1 MAAQMTRLK
10 GSTMRSV
17 LSVAALALLAACAP
31 PPHLQPQ
38 GGVGFG
44 DNPGYAPA
52 VGAIPAAP
60 STVPGASGISSSEL
74 NTALYGTAA
83 PAGSAASAVPSPA
96 YPLPAAPQPVAP
108 QPAAVAG
115 AIPSV
120 APQPGTLGIS
130 DEQDF
135 TAVAARETI
144 ETDKQRIEANKA
156 QYQQIAPT
164 ALPERDAAAAVSPVI
179 QYVLSAPNRLG
190 EPIYQRRAVKP
201 DAHLKA
207 CQRFATEEAA
217 QEAFLKAG
225 GPTRDT
231 KKLDPDGDG
240 FACKFDP
247 TPFQKARG

>member
-10 GSTMRSV
+10 GSTMRSI

-52 VGAIPAAP
+52 VGTIPAAP

-74 NTALYGTAA
+74 NTVLYGTAA
-83 PAGSAASAVPSPA
+83 PAGSAASVAPPPA
-96 YPLPAAPQPVAP
+96 YPLPAAPQP
-108 QPAAVAG
+108 AAVVG

-144 ETDKQRIEANKA
+144 ETDKQRIDANKA

-164 ALPERDAAAAVSPVI
+164 ALPERDASTEVSPVI

-190 EPIYQRRAVKP
+190 EPIYQRRTVKP
-201 DAHLKA
+201 DAHEKA
-207 CQRFATEEAA
+207 CQRYATEEAA

-225 GPTRDT
+225 GPKRDT

>member
-1 MAAQMTRLK
+1 MAAQMTRFK

-17 LSVAALALLAACAP
+17 LSLAALAWLVACAP

-38 GGVGFG
+38 GGDGFG
-44 DNPGYAPA
+44 DTPDYAPA
-52 VGAIPAAP
+52 AGAIAAAP

-74 NTALYGTAA
+74 NSALYGTAA
-83 PAGSAASAVPSPA
+83 PAGSAAAAVPSPA
-96 YPLPAAPQPVAP
+96 YPLA
-108 QPAAVAG
+108 
-115 AIPSV
+115 V
-120 APQPGTLGIS
+120 APQPGTLGMS

-144 ETDKQRIEANKA
+144 ETDKQRIDANKA

-207 CQRFATEEAA
+207 CQRYATEEAA

-225 GPTRDT
+225 GPKRDT

-247 TPFQKARG
+247 TPFQNARG